1 VWVLIRF
8 DVTRNVKANTI
19 FWRKAMNSIF
29 DDEMSAE
36 ELAIALGF
44 AEEISEEVWDLR
56 CSSQEDELLVPDE
69 DAPEWYE
76 ED

>member
-1 VWVLIRF
+1 M
-8 DVTRNVKANTI
+8 DD
-19 FWRKAMNSIF
+19 IF
-29 DDEMSAE
+29 DDGMSAE

-44 AEEISEEVWDLR
+44 ADEIAREERNRLRSSED
-56 CSSQEDELLVPDE
+56 DEPLVSDE

>member
-1 VWVLIRF
+1 M
-8 DVTRNVKANTI
+8 D
-19 FWRKAMNSIF
+19 SIF
-29 DDEMSAE
+29 DDDMSAE

-44 AEEISEEVWDLR
+44 AEKIVEEELDRFQSEE
-56 CSSQEDELLVPDE
+56 DEPLVPDE

>member
-1 VWVLIRF
+1 
-8 DVTRNVKANTI
+8 
-19 FWRKAMNSIF
+19 MNSIF
-29 DDEMSAE
+29 DDSFSAE

-44 AEEISEEVWDLR
+44 AEEIAEEER
-56 CSSQEDELLVPDE
+56 NRFQSGEDELLVPDE